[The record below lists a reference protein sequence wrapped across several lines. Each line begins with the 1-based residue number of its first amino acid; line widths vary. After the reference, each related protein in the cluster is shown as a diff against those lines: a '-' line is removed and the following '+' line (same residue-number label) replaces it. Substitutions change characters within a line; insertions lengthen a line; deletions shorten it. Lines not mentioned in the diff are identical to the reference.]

1 MLHFI
6 IGNDTVEAAFI
17 NQWLEYRLLNVDRC
31 VNEKDPQG
39 ILKVLASILSSI
51 YSYEL

>member
-6 IGNDTVEAAFI
+6 VGSDSVEAAFI

-31 VNEKDPQG
+31 VNEKDQQG
-39 ILKVLASILSSI
+39 ILKVLALILSK
-51 YSYEL
+51 